1 MFYRQWF
8 GVLTK
13 LAKILSNLLGGRL
26 LTDSTNENLLC
37 LALPASRKKDA
48 NVSLYFY
55 FYFYFYCCWTKDVHV
70 SWFHSFT
77 CSLESQAWGRWPFHP
92 RGEKRPTTPFCFSSY
107 FQFSSL
113 ILIDTRG
120 NEEADRNVMKPNPR
134 LRCNQSFVNEMIFG
148 VIQI

>member
-1 MFYRQWF
+1 MVFSSISPNWRKYSRTSSVAVSWLTPPTKIFFVLLSLLLEQRCSCF
-8 GVLTK
+8 TLILLLLVILLLTK
-13 LAKILSNLLGGRL
+13 
-26 LTDSTNENLLC
+26 
-37 LALPASRKKDA
+37 DA
-48 NVSLYFY
+48 
-55 FYFYFYCCWTKDVHV
+55 HV
-70 SWFHSFT
+70 SWFLSFT
-77 CSLESQAWGRWPFHP
+77 CSLEWQAWGRWPFHP

-134 LRCNQSFVNEMIFG
+134 LRCNQSFGNEMVFG